1 MQYPC
6 FKYNYHIII
15 IVKRLRDMHRFKAT
29 HDLSLS
35 SNNSLWSCYM
45 NRSNIKYYIKAKMI
59 AKDYVMILALR
70 FETNS
75 YQYHD
80 NLFHITRH

>member
-1 MQYPC
+1 
-6 FKYNYHIII
+6 
-15 IVKRLRDMHRFKAT
+15 
-29 HDLSLS
+29 
-35 SNNSLWSCYM
+35 
-45 NRSNIKYYIKAKMI
+45 MI

-80 NLFHITRH
+80 NLFDITRQWPGRLHSPYNAVSVWPTNGDGSGTGPTQEPAESRAARVSAQ